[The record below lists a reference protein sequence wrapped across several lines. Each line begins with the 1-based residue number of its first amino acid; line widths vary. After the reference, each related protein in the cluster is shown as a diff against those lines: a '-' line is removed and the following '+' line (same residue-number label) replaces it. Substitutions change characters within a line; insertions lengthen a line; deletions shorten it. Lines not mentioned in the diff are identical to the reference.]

1 MRKLLGLTIVLG
13 FALHASA
20 QPPDATIFKTG
31 DVPWDTGPENGITLK
46 RFNGNLARI
55 NLVRW
60 ADGTTAAPHIH
71 ATEQILYIQSGRYRV
86 TIEDQVHVLEAG
98 DLIIFPSFLPHGID
112 ALEDSSHIAVFAP
125 AALPPTDS
133 Q

>member
-1 MRKLLGLTIVLG
+1 MKRFFGLIIVLS
-13 FALHASA
+13 FAPGTFA
-20 QPPDATIFKTG
+20 QSPDATIFKTN
-31 DVPWDTGPENGITLK
+31 DVPWDSGPENGITLK

-60 ADGTTAAPHIH
+60 ADGTTAAPHTH

-86 TIEDQVHVLEAG
+86 TIEDEVHILEAG

-125 AALPPTDS
+125 AALPPTE
-133 Q
+133 